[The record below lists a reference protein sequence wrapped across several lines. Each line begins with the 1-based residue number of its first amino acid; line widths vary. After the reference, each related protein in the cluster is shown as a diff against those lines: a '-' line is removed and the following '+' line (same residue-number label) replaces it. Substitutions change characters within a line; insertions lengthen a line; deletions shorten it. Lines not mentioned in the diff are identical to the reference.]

1 MDGMVNGI
9 TKFFTNPT
17 LSSGRIYFSRYSIV
31 LLIRCGRPQGNQWL
45 ERVHILRSHHRGFFG
60 VQPKQHPEPTSLTK
74 KKTSK
79 VNLKSVGHKI
89 SEALTPWKTKKLRA
103 LDKML
108 ISWPHLNGGCP
119 TTGYNQHPLLNRHR
133 PHQSSSRFRTK
144 TICYELHYIPDI
156 AFTSAL
162 LTRIPAIGIFYP
174 PSLTQNPSTAAFK
187 IPISGPKFY
196 GTPFTAFHI
205 PSRSETGTS
214 RLLR

>member
-60 VQPKQHPEPTSLTK
+60 VQPKQHPEPASLTK

-162 LTRIPAIGIFYP
+162 LTRIPLLVYLP
-174 PSLTQNPSTAAFK
+174 T
-187 IPISGPKFY
+187 
-196 GTPFTAFHI
+196 FTHAKSIHCRI
-205 PSRSETGTS
+205 
-214 RLLR
+214 

>member
-1 MDGMVNGI
+1 MWEATGKSMVGKSPYPEKPSPWI
-9 TKFFTNPT
+9 LWGSAKTAPRT
-17 LSSGRIYFSRYSIV
+17 
-31 LLIRCGRPQGNQWL
+31 
-45 ERVHILRSHHRGFFG
+45 HISY
-60 VQPKQHPEPTSLTK
+60 Q

-162 LTRIPAIGIFYP
+162 LTRIPLLVYLP
-174 PSLTQNPSTAAFK
+174 T
-187 IPISGPKFY
+187 
-196 GTPFTAFHI
+196 FTHAKSIHCRI
-205 PSRSETGTS
+205 
-214 RLLR
+214 